1 MIDNL
6 TDECVVGCKY
16 GDHHLLCGLIYSKNV
31 YLFPDRL
38 NEEYVLSRKEKLR
51 ILLPD
56 FIIKYKLNKFQKDY
70 MTRKRYNVFI
80 KLVVLNFKFSQFEV
94 SKFLCVDLKH
104 IKMSFELADIKED
117 YMDDFKEELM
127 NIDV

>member
-1 MIDNL
+1 MLDYL
-6 TDECVVGCKY
+6 TDDCVVGCKY
-16 GDHHLLCGLIYSKNV
+16 GNHHAMCGLIYSKNV

-38 NEEYVLSRKEKLR
+38 NEEYVLSCKEKLR

-80 KLVVLNFKFSQFEV
+80 KVAILNFKFSNLEL
-94 SKFLCVDLKH
+94 SMFLCVDPKH
-104 IKMSFELADIKED
+104 IKSAFELADNEDD
-117 YMDDFKEELM
+117 YMNEFRSELM
-127 NIDV
+127 NIG